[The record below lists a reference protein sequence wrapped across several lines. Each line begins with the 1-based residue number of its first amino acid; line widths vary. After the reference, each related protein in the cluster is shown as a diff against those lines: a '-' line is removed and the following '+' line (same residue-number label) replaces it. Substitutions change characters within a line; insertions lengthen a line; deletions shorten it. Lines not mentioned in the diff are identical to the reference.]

1 MVSTETAERGEPSRD
16 DDAYTLREGYGV
28 TSPLIEILKDELTVQ
43 RVFLSSDEERALD
56 RIAEDTDGGDLA
68 FERVKARRYLFY
80 AALRDRFVYDGRP
93 IRQWLEWIAAAETIA
108 GEKPTIIT
116 VLATRVIEWSIRASD
131 RMSMILGFATGLVR
145 WFAMFLLALG
155 GWAWTRDFAPAWWV
169 ICVLGLCSWFG
180 ARFLKRFTANH
191 VSGVVAATRDRYAD
205 PASSVSAGTVRS

>member
-1 MVSTETAERGEPSRD
+1 M
-16 DDAYTLREGYGV
+16 

-93 IRQWLEWIAAAETIA
+93 IRQWLQWIAAAEFTA
-108 GEKPTIIT
+108 GDKPTIIT
-116 VLATRVIEWSIRASD
+116 ALATRVIEWSIRASD

-145 WFAMFLLALG
+145 WFAMFLLAIG

-169 ICVLGLCSWFG
+169 ICALGLCFWFG
-180 ARFLKRFTANH
+180 ARFLRRFTDHH

-205 PASSVSAGTVRS
+205 PA